1 MIPAIPDAVEALVD
15 RYRGMK
21 LADTLRDIEVR
32 LGRALPGDIVQL
44 YRQRVAELFATD
56 LNPVEGVTDKLATLQ
71 CPFCIASS
79 GPPEKIA
86 HALAVTELAPY
97 FGDRIF
103 SAYVGD

>member
-71 CPFCIASS
+71 YPFCIASS